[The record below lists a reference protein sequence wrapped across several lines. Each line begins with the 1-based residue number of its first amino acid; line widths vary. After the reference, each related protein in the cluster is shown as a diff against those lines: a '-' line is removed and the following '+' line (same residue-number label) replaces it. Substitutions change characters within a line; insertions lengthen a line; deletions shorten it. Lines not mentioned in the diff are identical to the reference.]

1 MNARFGYVTV
11 WSQMAAE
18 KEPDVSY
25 ERYTKALEAL
35 GGEPWQYGDTA
46 DPAPMLLFVATGGT
60 ERTILELW
68 RRRSE
73 TSAGFPALMVT
84 HGGDNSLPAAIE
96 ALARMRQ
103 DGRKGRVLYLDGPE
117 DERGLQRIAGAVKD
131 VETQG
136 ALRRSTIGVVGSPSG
151 WLVASSP
158 DPAVVRRTW
167 GPQVVPVSLDQLTD
181 TIRGA
186 TGPAAESLRSGLV
199 EGASEIREPGAGEIE
214 VAVHVSTAVKQIAD
228 RHGMNGVAL
237 RCFDLIEEF
246 GTTGC
251 VALSELSD
259 NGLAVGCEGDVVSA
273 VGVLWVRLLL
283 DEPSWVANPSR
294 VLPDQN
300 ELVMAH
306 CTVPRSMVESYALRS
321 HFESGTGVAIQGSFA
336 AGPVTVFRIGGR
348 ELDKLWLADGEIV
361 EVSDEDDL
369 CRTQVRARLTDGG
382 RASDLLT
389 RPLGNHLV
397 LVRGHHGERLRNWWE
412 MLIGD

>member
-1 MNARFGYVTV
+1 MSVRFGYVTV
-11 WSQMAAE
+11 SSRMAGSKAGASHQE
-18 KEPDVSY
+18 
-25 ERYTKALEAL
+25 YTAALESL
-35 GGEPWQYGDTA
+35 GGEAWEYGDTA
-46 DPAPMLLFVATGGT
+46 DPAPMLIFVATGGT
-60 ERTILELW
+60 ERTMLELW

-73 TSAGFPALMVT
+73 TSARFPALIVA
-84 HGGDNSLPAAIE
+84 HAGDNSLPAAIE
-96 ALARMRQ
+96 ALAKMIQ
-103 DGRKGRVLYLDGPE
+103 DGRKGRILYLDGPE
-117 DERGLQRIAGAVKD
+117 DRTGLERITEAVKD
-131 VETQG
+131 VETHG
-136 ALRRSTIGVVGSPSG
+136 ALKRSTIGVVGSPSG

-158 DPAVVRRTW
+158 DPAVVRKSW

-259 NGLAVGCEGDVVSA
+259 SGLAVGCEGDVVST

-283 DEPSWVANPSR
+283 DEPAWVANPSR
-294 VLPDQN
+294 VRPDRN
-300 ELVMAH
+300 ELVLAH
-306 CTVPRSMVESYALRS
+306 CTVPRSMVDSYALRS

-348 ELDKLWLADGEIV
+348 ELEQLWLAEGEIV
-361 EVSDEDDL
+361 EVADEDTL
-369 CRTQVRARLTDGG
+369 CRTQVRARLTGG
-382 RASDLLT
+382 AV
-389 RPLGNHLV
+389 PL
-397 LVRGHHGERLRNWWE
+397 
-412 MLIGD
+412 IF